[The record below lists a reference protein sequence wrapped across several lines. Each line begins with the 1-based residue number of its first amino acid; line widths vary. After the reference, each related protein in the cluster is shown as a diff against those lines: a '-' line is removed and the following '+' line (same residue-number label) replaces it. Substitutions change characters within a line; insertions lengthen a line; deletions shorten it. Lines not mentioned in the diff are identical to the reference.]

1 MAPLDVLLIEDEPRI
16 AELIIAG
23 LSQRGAQVTH
33 CAQGHLGFER
43 AREGGFHALVLDIGL
58 PGRDGLSIL
67 RGLRAAGVST
77 PVILLTARNELEDR
91 VTGLELGADD
101 YLAKPFYVEELYARL
116 QTLLRRAGG
125 DRLPHRLR
133 VGSWWLDRLARTL
146 GCEHQAV
153 ELTAREF
160 SLMEHLMRAPGQ
172 VRTRQQIIEQV
183 WGYGF
188 DPTTNLIDVCVRRLR
203 GKCAEVAPSAET
215 PSPIESV
222 RGVGYRFLVEP

>member
-1 MAPLDVLLIEDEPRI
+1 MAPLELLLIEDEPRI
-16 AELIIAG
+16 ADLVIDG
-23 LSQRGAQVTH
+23 LSQRGVHVTH

-43 AREGGFHALVLDIGL
+43 AREGEFHALVLDIGL

-67 RGLRAAGVST
+67 RGLREAGVGT

-91 VTGLELGADD
+91 VAGLDLGADD

-133 VGSWWLDRLARTL
+133 AGPWWLDRLARTL
-146 GCEHQAV
+146 GCQQQSV

-160 SLMEHLMRAPGQ
+160 SLMEHLMRSPGQ

-203 GKCAEVAPSAET
+203 NKCAEVAPS
-215 PSPIESV
+215 PSLPTPIESV
-222 RGVGYRFLVEP
+222 RGVGYRFQADA